1 MTISFYKGLTRNPE
15 IGNTPVWALL
25 NIWKLGP
32 VKDTK
37 FGTNV
42 SNETLLNAVKFQGYS
57 FCRFWVIKEKP
68 TGGKI
73 TPSLLPLRLSIK
85 YNNNQFKFN
94 DN

>member
-37 FGTNV
+37 FGTIV

-73 TPSLLPLRLSIK
+73 TPSPLPLRLSIK